1 MRLTA
6 SLVLAVALTACASG
20 GESSIELSPVAAE
33 GRSIARS
40 NGCAACH
47 GSEGAGGVGP
57 AFIGLWMSGRELT
70 DGSIAVADRDYLYE
84 SIVMPG
90 AKVVTGYRA
99 QMPSNN
105 LDAEAVASIVA
116 WIEELGTP

>member
-6 SLVLAVALTACASG
+6 ALVLAVVLTACASG
-20 GESSIELSPVAAE
+20 GESSIELSPVGAE

-57 AFIGLWMSGRELT
+57 TFIGLWMSDRELT
-70 DGSIAVADRDYLYE
+70 DGSIVVADRDYLHE
-84 SIVMPG
+84 SITMPG
-90 AKVVTGYRA
+90 VKIVTGYRA

-105 LDAEAVASIVA
+105 LDDDAVTSIVA
-116 WIEELGTP
+116 WIEELGAP